1 MYIIHSL
8 VKIFINLMNS
18 SVPIFK
24 IVVLGEG
31 RVGKTSMTL
40 KYTKN
45 EFHDDQE
52 SSINACYLEKD
63 LKLLNHSK
71 IVKLA
76 IWDTAGQEKYNA
88 VAPVYYRDAVGAII
102 VYEIVS
108 TESF

>member
-8 VKIFINLMNS
+8 VKLFINLMNS

-45 EFHDDQE
+45 
-52 SSINACYLEKD
+52 
-63 LKLLNHSK
+63 
-71 IVKLA
+71 
-76 IWDTAGQEKYNA
+76 
-88 VAPVYYRDAVGAII
+88 
-102 VYEIVS
+102 
-108 TESF
+108 